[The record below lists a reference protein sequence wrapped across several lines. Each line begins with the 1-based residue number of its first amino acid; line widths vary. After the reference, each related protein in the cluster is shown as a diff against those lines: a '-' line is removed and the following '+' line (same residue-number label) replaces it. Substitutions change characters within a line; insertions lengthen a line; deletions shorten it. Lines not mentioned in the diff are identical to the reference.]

1 MLDISGLIATWRPTL
16 DTAARNAWGLSF
28 GDGVEKT
35 ERTPSVL
42 ISEGPHRDLYRFGAL
57 WRPRGNPVLLVP
69 PLAVSA
75 DCYDLRAGQSLAA
88 HLLDGANTPYL
99 LDYGTMRY
107 SDRGMGFEAWV
118 DDIIPEAIRTI
129 SDLHDGAP
137 VSLIGWSLGG
147 TMSLLTG
154 SAHSDLPIAS
164 ITAIGTP
171 IDYTKIPAISPLRLI
186 GKYTGDTPLT
196 SATNLVGGLP
206 APLVQASY
214 KVTALQREVLKPWF
228 IMRNLHN
235 TETLARMESIDKF
248 MAAMPGYPGKAFQQ
262 ICEQLMLGNNLYN
275 DAVTLAG
282 REIKLSALSVPVLAI
297 GGTTDVIAPIAS
309 VEAITSILTGAQSV
323 RFEKAPG
330 SHLGLVAGPTAR
342 DSTWAHIDEFLKEN
356 APQLVSTS

>member
-28 GDGVEKT
+28 GDGVEKA

-57 WRPRGNPVLLVP
+57 WTPKGKPVLLVP

-75 DCYDLRAGQSLAA
+75 DCYDLRSGQSLAA
-88 HLLDGANTPYL
+88 HLLGGGNTPYL

-118 DDIIPEAIRTI
+118 DDIIPEAIRSI
-129 SDLHDGAP
+129 SDLHDGAA
-137 VSLIGWSLGG
+137 VSVIGWSLGG
-147 TMSLLTG
+147 TMSLLTS
-154 SAHSDLPIAS
+154 SAHPDLRVAS

-228 IMRNLHN
+228 IVRNLHD

-262 ICEQLMLGNNLYN
+262 ICEQLMLGNNLFN
-275 DAVTLAG
+275 DAITLAG
-282 REIKLSALSVPVLAI
+282 REIKLSALKVPVLAI

-309 VEAITSILTGAQSV
+309 AEAITSVLTGAPSV
-323 RFEKAPG
+323 RFEEAPG

-342 DSTWAHIDEFLKEN
+342 DSTWTFIDEFLKEN